1 MGQVDPYLAELSR
14 TIDAAELGRR
24 LRAARLAA
32 GMTQAQVTDGE
43 VSAAYLSR
51 IEDGSRRPEAR
62 LLERMATRMGTSLEE
77 LLLDVSRD
85 EAREFRHTVDHA
97 ELSLVGGGEPHAAL
111 DSVERVLREIPEDQM
126 PDIRRAA
133 QQVRA
138 LALETIGDLNGAIVT
153 LEQLTSTPVPDATWL
168 RSLIALSRCYRD
180 SGDLDRAIDVGE
192 RATKVIEDL
201 GIQGLTEAIQL
212 TVTVAAAYHRRGDV
226 DQAKRL
232 CMRALD
238 DAEKYDS
245 PIAKASAYW
254 NASIIETTA
263 HGATPAA
270 VHMSKQ
276 ALALFELGEDN
287 RNLAR
292 LRAEVADL
300 ELAQDPP
307 DAAAAL
313 KTLDRAERELAGS
326 GASAWDMAFVH
337 LMRARA
343 QVLLGAMTEALA
355 SVDRG
360 LEVAPK
366 PAPYLEAMA
375 ASIRGQVAASEG
387 RLDEAREHY
396 REAVYSATAV
406 GSDHNAAQLWFE
418 LANLLA
424 ELGDHEGAVE
434 AFRSAAAS
442 TGFRMRPTAPAPKP
456 TG

>member
-1 MGQVDPYLAELSR
+1 
-14 TIDAAELGRR
+14 
-24 LRAARLAA
+24 
-32 GMTQAQVTDGE
+32 
-43 VSAAYLSR
+43 
-51 IEDGSRRPEAR
+51 
-62 LLERMATRMGTSLEE
+62 
-77 LLLDVSRD
+77 
-85 EAREFRHTVDHA
+85 
-97 ELSLVGGGEPHAAL
+97 
-111 DSVERVLREIPEDQM
+111 VLREIPEGQL
-126 PDIRRAA
+126 PDLRRAA

-138 LALETIGDLNGAIVT
+138 RALETVGDLNGAIVA
-153 LEQLTSTPVPDATWL
+153 LEQLTSTPVADASWL
-168 RSLIALSRCYRD
+168 RALIALSRCYRD
-180 SGDLDRAIDVGE
+180 SGDLDRAIAVGE
-192 RATKVIEDL
+192 RATKIIEDL

-212 TVTVAAAYHRRGDV
+212 TVTIAAAYHDRGDV
-226 DQAKRL
+226 DHAKRL

-254 NASIIETTA
+254 NASTIEAAA

-270 VHMSKQ
+270 VDMSKK

-287 RNLAR
+287 RNLVR

-300 ELAQDPP
+300 QLAQDPP

-313 KTLDRAERELAGS
+313 ETLDRAEGELAGS
-326 GASAWDMAFVH
+326 GASAWDMAYVR

-366 PAPYLEAMA
+366 PAPYLEASA

-387 RLDEAREHY
+387 RLDDARAHY

-424 ELGDHEGAVE
+424 ELGDHEGAVQ

-442 TGFRMRPTAPAPKP
+442 TGFRMRRTATAPKP
-456 TG
+456 TA